1 MMRWPYVSREFLAS
15 AEARAKAE
23 HENAMALRHA
33 LVREEARAD
42 QERAERIASSEA
54 AERRLAIW
62 KNGTEVLEKALL
74 ESRIAEAA
82 ATQNAQKLSEILNRE
97 SASYE
102 RDMVRSEARY
112 ADLLARFT
120 ALRLEGAQD
129 PPPPVPGI
137 EREAPDE
144 NEAAI
149 NKVIREQ
156 SDGDHARA
164 RELRKYARE
173 LKNQGK
179 TADEI
184 IGALVETW
192 STESVAP
199 LH

>member
-23 HENAMALRHA
+23 RENAMALRHA

-42 QERAERIASSEA
+42 QERAERIAERDA
-54 AERRLAIW
+54 AERRYQ
-62 KNGTEVLEKALL
+62 ALL
-74 ESRIAEAA
+74 DRVINPMAVVSQPFPA
-82 ATQNAQKLSEILNRE
+82 
-97 SASYE
+97 
-102 RDMVRSEARY
+102 V
-112 ADLLARFT
+112 
-120 ALRLEGAQD
+120 
-129 PPPPVPGI
+129 

-184 IGALVETW
+184 IAALVETW